1 VTDLRTILSNA
12 LKDLA
17 SIWSPLALD
26 PNLDTTCNP
35 PQKVTTCGYP
45 SVFVSTTASQGG
57 QIQDSWRFLQ
67 DPDQAYVGCL
77 INQTKIA
84 NPKDSVALSDVATQ
98 LDFHEAVIW
107 LGCTPQVTYFG
118 YSKLLWAMN
127 PPLQDP
133 TSQILGSLGDSLNN
147 YRLKTARN
155 NTAGTVGGGAT
166 LIIYT
171 ASKRTEKLIR
181 DAFTK
186 AGFLDSAINV
196 DPFPTDLIS
205 LGKKGAFLGFGS
217 RNSNLTLL
225 ETAYL
230 FTPGTGYLTQNE
242 LNFPYVRL
250 TPRWPIEFASGDA
263 DAGSISPLPDWVPN
277 VDQTNSIPPPSVMQQ
292 SERIYEFRL
301 LGAVQGITTLVSQ
314 KLAATG
320 IKYNVLPQTP
330 YPLNEYG
337 EKYIFAHKYAQHGG
351 AGTRDNLYYNFHPGY
366 VPKYG
371 GNNFSITVGLRH
383 DSPSWKALGKANP
396 HALFWN
402 FVYSDSTD
410 VGALMK
416 FNSKDTTTVQ
426 SYTSLPALG
435 GSATTDP
442 LNVIYVRTTGV
453 TSGTNANV
461 IAALTGLGLH
471 TPLDNPLTN
480 IYPLTIIHHV
490 YVNPDTGVAPWD
502 GSICTPIQIHFET
515 S

>member
-1 VTDLRTILSNA
+1 
-12 LKDLA
+12 
-17 SIWSPLALD
+17 
-26 PNLDTTCNP
+26 
-35 PQKVTTCGYP
+35 
-45 SVFVSTTASQGG
+45 
-57 QIQDSWRFLQ
+57 
-67 DPDQAYVGCL
+67 L

-98 LDFHEAVIW
+98 IDFHEAIIW

-118 YSKLLWAMN
+118 YSKLLWALN
-127 PPLQDP
+127 PPLEDP
-133 TSQILGSLGDSLNN
+133 STQILGSLGDSLNN
-147 YRLKTARN
+147 YRLKTARS
-155 NTAGTVGGGAT
+155 NTGIVGGGAT

-171 ASKRTEKLIR
+171 ASKRTEKLIC
-181 DAFTK
+181 DAFVD
-186 AGFLDSAINV
+186 AGFSADAINV

-205 LGKKGAFLGFGS
+205 LGKKGAYVGFGS
-217 RNSNLTLL
+217 RNSNLTLA

-250 TPRWPIEFASGDA
+250 TPRFPIEFASGDA
-263 DAGSISPLPDWVPN
+263 DAGSISLLPDWVPN
-277 VDQTNSIPPPSVMQQ
+277 VNQTNSVPPPSVFQQ

-301 LGAVQGITTLVSQ
+301 LGAVQAITSIVSQ

-320 IKYNVLPQTP
+320 IKYEALPQTP

-337 EKYIFAHKYAQHGG
+337 EKYIFEHKQAQHGG
-351 AGTRDNLYYNFHPGY
+351 AGTRDNAYYNFHPAY

-371 GNNFSITVGLRH
+371 GNNFSLTIGLRH
-383 DSPSWKALGKANP
+383 DSPSWEELGKAHP

-402 FVYSDSTD
+402 FVYSDSSD
-410 VGALMK
+410 VGALLK
-416 FNSKDTTTVQ
+416 FNSKDTTVQ

-435 GSATTDP
+435 GSAVADP

-453 TSGTNANV
+453 TDGTTAPV
-461 IAALTGLGLH
+461 IAALTGLGLL
-471 TPLDNPLTN
+471 TPLDNALTDV
-480 IYPLTIIHHV
+480 YPLTIIHHV

-515 S
+515 F